1 MTTTLAYD
9 DRADDRSPH
18 FDRLRDRVRSAL
30 VMARLVL
37 QEVLDERFSHD
48 DPDGYRKL
56 ASKAGGEMAMVLRLA
71 KRVLHDAQDVAEITA
86 LARALAPIVRAPQVY
101 RAVAMRPS
109 RAPMYALAHL
119 CLTEVG
125 LPDDRLD
132 RMVRLAFRSSVHAAN
147 ERVPYRMLDT
157 AWSRHL
163 ALGDRELDHPAIP
176 LSPLGA
182 GVDLLEAST
191 EDAYAYTH
199 ALIYA
204 TDFGRLP
211 LPEHLDRHELLG
223 VAEALVVKALDEDD
237 LDLLAELLMAPAI
250 LRMAWTPTLNFAWR
264 VLDRV
269 WNDFGFVPGP
279 GLPQP
284 TGQETRTQ
292 TTRRVLGTTYHTT
305 FAAGLCCATL
315 IDRNSAPGEDD
326 GGLPGSCEAPPGK
339 GAAWKVNWHACSRA
353 AQDSLSFL
361 QLGFCVRRA
370 VERADVVR
378 LQEVL
383 GLAARSELV
392 AHPLLTQTLELL
404 ERIAAG

>member
-1 MTTTLAYD
+1 MTADLAYD
-9 DRADDRSPH
+9 RVNGRSVC

-30 VMARLVL
+30 AMARVLL
-37 QEVLDERFSHD
+37 QEVLDDRFSHD

-71 KRVLHDAQDVAEITA
+71 KRVLHDTQDIAEIAA
-86 LARALAPIVRAPQVY
+86 LARALAPIVRTPQVY
-101 RAVAMRPS
+101 RSVAMRPS
-109 RAPMYALAHL
+109 RAPMFALAHL
-119 CLTEVG
+119 CLTAVG
-125 LPDDRLD
+125 VPDDRMD
-132 RMVRLAFRSSVHAAN
+132 RIVRQAFRSSAWAAN

-191 EDAYAYTH
+191 EDAYAFTH

-211 LPEHLDRHELLG
+211 LPEHLDRHGLLG
-223 VAEALVVKALDEDD
+223 IAEALVVKALDEDD

-250 LRMAWTPTLNFAWR
+250 LRTTWTPTLDFGWR

-279 GLPQP
+279 GLPEP
-284 TGQETRTQ
+284 AGQENRTQ
-292 TTRRVLGTTYHTT
+292 ATRRVLGTAYHTT

-315 IDRNSAPGEDD
+315 IDRNAAPSEDH
-326 GGLPGSCEAPPGK
+326 GGPPGGVEAPPGK
-339 GAAWKVNWHACSRA
+339 GTAWKIDWHACSREV
-353 AQDSLSFL
+353 QDNLRFL
-361 QLGFCVRRA
+361 QLGFGLRRA
-370 VERADVVR
+370 VECADLVR
-378 LQEVL
+378 LRDVL
-383 GLAARSELV
+383 MLAARSELV
-392 AHPLLTQTLELL
+392 AHPLFKQTLELL
-404 ERIAAG
+404 ERTAAG